1 MVFMNELI
9 RKGFLLA
16 GVVMAANMFAVNE
29 MMASSSPS
37 PAPIGYQ
44 ATSQTM
50 NPPSIYPSYNSNN
63 INQNF
68 PELNIKEENTGAP
81 EVQPKEKFSDILLY
95 NLLSW
100 EKPINF
106 IGTLFFS
113 IANNYFK
120 LWDYNP
126 GKYRKLGCR
135 GWRSKRFLNGILQL
149 EVNLNTVRGAFWL
162 IPHIINIKQFLTM
175 KKKLKK
181 EENAKITISAT
192 FFWVSFFIHGILTGF
207 VSIPLA
213 IHISNFSISISLD
226 SLIWGVAGMILDL
239 KLKNEQKK
247 EEKRRKNEISFDEN
261 FVKVKKDNEEDEEN
275 NNNFKEE
282 SSESSDTNN

>member
-1 MVFMNELI
+1 MVFMNALI

-16 GVVMAANMFAVNE
+16 GVVIAANMFAVNE
-29 MMASSSPS
+29 MMASTSPS
-37 PAPIGYQ
+37 PAPLGYQ

-50 NPPSIYPSYNSNN
+50 NPPSIYPIYNSNN

-81 EVQPKEKFSDILLY
+81 KAQPKQKFSDILLY

-135 GWRSKRFLNGILQL
+135 GWRSKRFLNGMLQL

-175 KKKLKK
+175 IKKRKK
-181 EENAKITISAT
+181 EENTKITISAT
-192 FFWVSFFIHGILTGF
+192 FGVSFFIHGILTGF

-213 IHISNFSISISLD
+213 IHISNFSIEISLD
-226 SLIWGVAGMILDL
+226 SLIWGVAGMILNL
-239 KLKNEQKK
+239 KLKKEQKK
-247 EEKRRKNEISFDEN
+247 EEIIKKELSSYEFEEFGKN
-261 FVKVKKDNEEDEEN
+261 NEEDEEN

-282 SSESSDTNN
+282 RSESSDTNN